1 GAGFSVIETPGDDAG
16 AAQRRSVSQSVD
28 FALCTE
34 PEQRMLLAV
43 ASVADEYG
51 IASGWDEEAGKAR
64 GVAIPG
70 LALKAGMDRV
80 AAEQSLNLLCAKGM
94 LIRLRAEDTP
104 HAPVWVLPDYD
115 DQAP

>member
-28 FALCTE
+28 FALCAE

-43 ASVADEYG
+43 ASVVDEYG
-51 IASGWDEEAGKAR
+51 IASGWDEEAGGAR

-70 LALKAGMDRV
+70 LALKAGMDRA
-80 AAEQSLNLLCAKGM
+80 AAEQSLNLLCARGM
-94 LIRLRAEDTP
+94 LIRLTAKHHP
-104 HAPVWVLPDYD
+104 FGPVWVLPDYED
-115 DQAP
+115 EL